1 MKVFRNDKNKNVGF
15 SGEFDNYQDYSNP
28 PAIAQD
34 RIDQGEDTG
43 NVFQSVMSN
52 YFGGFSEKL
61 NSEPKED
68 VSAKNSQ
75 TQTQV

>member
-1 MKVFRNDKNKNVGF
+1 MQVFRNDRPKNVEF
-15 SGEFDNYQDYSNP
+15 AGEFDNYQDYSNP

-34 RIDQGEDTG
+34 RIDQGEDSG
-43 NVFQSVMSN
+43 NVFHSVMSN

-61 NSEPKED
+61 NSEPNED
-68 VSAKNSQ
+68 VSTKNSQ

>member
-1 MKVFRNDKNKNVGF
+1 MQVFRNDRPKNV
-15 SGEFDNYQDYSNP
+15 EFDNYQDYSNP
-28 PAIAQD
+28 PAIAQE

-43 NVFQSVMSN
+43 NMFQSKMSD

-68 VSAKNSQ
+68 ISAKNSQ
-75 TQTQV
+75 TQIQV